1 MSQPRKQ
8 FKVLAIVP
16 RTDGKGDYFLRV
28 GPGYENQ
35 DGSINIYVAALP
47 MNVTTLKLQIRELD
61 ERDRR
66 DIEAA
71 RSSRG
76 PSPESPELAHGPS

>member
-16 RTDGKGDYFLRV
+16 RTDGKGEYFLRV

-35 DGSINIYVAALP
+35 DGSINLYVAALP
-47 MNVTTLKLQIRELD
+47 MNVTTLKLQVRELD
-61 ERDRR
+61 ERDLR
-66 DIEAA
+66 DIETA
-71 RSSRG
+71 RSSRVPPPGLPDLALG
-76 PSPESPELAHGPS
+76 PS

>member
-35 DGSINIYVAALP
+35 DGSINLYVAALP
-47 MNVTTLKLQIRELD
+47 MNVTTLKLQVRELD

-71 RSSRG
+71 RSSRLG
-76 PSPESPELAHGPS
+76 PSESSDLMHVPS

>member
-35 DGSINIYVAALP
+35 DGSINLYVAALP
-47 MNVTTLKLQIRELD
+47 MGVTTVKLQVRELD

-71 RSSRG
+71 RSSRVP
-76 PSPESPELAHGPS
+76 PSESPEMALGPS